1 MPKCASCLWWKEKES
16 YYFEGETQED
26 NIGLYLFWCKPTYF
40 FLINLGTLSSKIKSV
55 FFFLYYLHILLAQ
68 TGTFTPP
75 PPNTPKEEKKTKK
88 TIYHQIFHKIQIL
101 NTSWL
106 LKYLAL
112 YYAYMAANIWL
123 CLSAKTVNLCA
134 IDTCWGTFMFVQH
147 PLP

>member
-75 PPNTPKEEKKTKK
+75 PQTHQKKKKKQKKLFITKFSTKFKFSTLPDCSNTWLY
-88 TIYHQIFHKIQIL
+88 IMHI
-101 NTSWL
+101 WL
-106 LKYLAL
+106 LIFD
-112 YYAYMAANIWL
+112 YA
-123 CLSAKTVNLCA
+123 CLLRQLICV
-134 IDTCWGTFMFVQH
+134 
-147 PLP
+147 P